1 MSETAAVA
9 QLILKHRHGL
19 LAYLYGV
26 VPDYHAVEDIFQ
38 EISLV
43 AIQKAAEFQEGTN
56 FIGWVRAIARHKTRE
71 HLRRRTGAL
80 LDDAFFDGFEAA
92 LDAARAAID
101 PDHRKEA
108 LRQCLSELQEGSRL
122 ILSWRYEEGLSPAG
136 IGERTGR
143 SRAAVNSLLQR
154 IREILKECVER
165 RSATA
170 RA

>member
-1 MSETAAVA
+1 
-9 QLILKHRHGL
+9 
-19 LAYLYGV
+19 
-26 VPDYHAVEDIFQ
+26 YHAVEDIFQ

-43 AIQKAAEFQEGTN
+43 AIQKASEFQEGTN
-56 FIGWVRAIARHKTRE
+56 FVGWVRAIARHKIRE

-122 ILSWRYEEGLSPAG
+122 ILSWRYEEGL
-136 IGERTGR
+136 
-143 SRAAVNSLLQR
+143 
-154 IREILKECVER
+154 
-165 RSATA
+165 
-170 RA
+170 